1 MSYLGSSQAQLLQT
15 QRNSSILVQ
24 VLLRVDR
31 RTGRAP
37 VARTSPVVH
46 LVHVDRLFH
55 DRRMPR
61 VKVLVLVKILLTA
74 GQVLAFHHSSV
85 VARNVVLGRLLLL
98 DRGEDGLPHLGDVV
112 VTLDAVQLV
121 FLFLLLLVVL
131 FLPRSVV
138 RWYVVVK
145 VLIDVNIILT
155 PWPGRKALLR
165 LFQKIF
171 QMVTS
176 GSRKPL
182 VAQCV
187 VGSLAPA
194 LVVGC
199 FRNPRSRRKAL
210 PLHLPRHNN
219 QPRW

>member
-1 MSYLGSSQAQLLQT
+1 MKRKKCCLYLGSSQAQLLQT

-24 VLLRVDR
+24 VLLGVDR

-37 VARTSPVVH
+37 VARASPVVH

-61 VKVLVLVKILLTA
+61 VKVLVLVQILLTA

-112 VTLDAVQLV
+112 VALDAVQLV
-121 FLFLLLLVVL
+121 FLLLLLLVVL

-145 VLIDVNIILT
+145 VLIDVNIILA

-165 LFQKIF
+165 LFQKNIPN
-171 QMVTS
+171 
-176 GSRKPL
+176 G
-182 VAQCV
+182 
-187 VGSLAPA
+187 
-194 LVVGC
+194 
-199 FRNPRSRRKAL
+199 
-210 PLHLPRHNN
+210 HLGKS
-219 QPRW
+219 

>member
-15 QRNSSILVQ
+15 QSNSSILVQ
-24 VLLRVDR
+24 VLLGVDR

-61 VKVLVLVKILLTA
+61 VKVLVLVQILLTA

-112 VTLDAVQLV
+112 VALDAVQLV
-121 FLFLLLLVVL
+121 FLLLLLLVVL

-145 VLIDVNIILT
+145 VLIDVNIILA

-165 LFQKIF
+165 LFPKNIPN
-171 QMVTS
+171 
-176 GSRKPL
+176 G
-182 VAQCV
+182 
-187 VGSLAPA
+187 
-194 LVVGC
+194 
-199 FRNPRSRRKAL
+199 
-210 PLHLPRHNN
+210 HLGKS
-219 QPRW
+219 

>member
-15 QRNSSILVQ
+15 QSNSSILVQ

-37 VARTSPVVH
+37 VARASPVVH

-112 VTLDAVQLV
+112 VALDAVQLV
-121 FLFLLLLVVL
+121 FLLLLLLVVL

-145 VLIDVNIILT
+145 VLIDVNIILA

-165 LFQKIF
+165 LFPKNIPN
-171 QMVTS
+171 
-176 GSRKPL
+176 G
-182 VAQCV
+182 
-187 VGSLAPA
+187 
-194 LVVGC
+194 
-199 FRNPRSRRKAL
+199 
-210 PLHLPRHNN
+210 HLGKS
-219 QPRW
+219 